1 MGSEIIIHSG
11 RCGSTLFFNVL
22 DRYYRAKLNK
32 DNSVGTLESISDRQ
46 HFILPEGPN
55 YLGLNEFMCSD
66 FIKAKLHK
74 VMLVTRA
81 KIIKGEPTRRTLQ
94 QTDGDWERRSDLFKL
109 ILNFAHTYGGKSLLM
124 KYPLLAGEANF
135 GCDQWVNIERRDIE
149 AQARSMY
156 LSFTTGRYHV
166 KAGDNKAARYAK
178 FEPSN
183 EVLEAWIADLIEAKK
198 KYKEKLSEK
207 EKIKTYYYEDF
218 VDLSTHEIL
227 EMHGIMDWQKYL
239 KPNFEISTGRV
250 WT

>member
-22 DRYYRAKLNK
+22 DRYYRAKLNS

-109 ILNFAHTYGGKSLLM
+109 ILNFAHTYEGKSLLM
-124 KYPLLAGEANF
+124 KYPLLAGDASF
-135 GCDQWVNIERRDIE
+135 GCDHWINIERKCLYS
-149 AQARSMY
+149 QARSMY

-166 KAGDNKAARYAK
+166 KRGDNKAARYAK

-183 EVLEAWIADLIEAKK
+183 EVLEAWIADLVKAKI
-198 KYKEKLSEK
+198 KYKEKLNK
-207 EKIKTYYYEDF
+207 KPNVKTYYYEDF
-218 VDLSTHEIL
+218 VELPTHEIL
-227 EMHGIMDWQKYL
+227 EMHGITDWQNYL
-239 KPNFEISTGRV
+239 KPNFEISSGKV